1 MTSKIITA
9 FLLLIAVANS
19 QVLLVTTNNYNDPL
33 LTPLYAQQGA
43 IRLTAY
49 ITDGAEPL
57 DVGAGFLG
65 AKLSVID
72 QHGYTQQVV
81 SAITTNVPGQLRW
94 QFASPPVGTG
104 ELRAIAYF
112 VAQDEPEARLVFLR
126 PLVVTS
132 VPPAG
137 VTVNV
142 TNEFGNVSV
151 TNIVSI
157 TNTTG
162 DIVIQPIVG
171 AVTVTNLFDLG
182 GVTISNSMGDVNVTN
197 VFGDVTFAYTNVV
210 NLDVTNT
217 IDVDVGVTNYNTIAV
232 SNTVVVGSVSITNI
246 LGDNYVSNYVDS
258 QVNIIGLTVDVSN
271 VSIDL
276 TQLTAVGQPSGAVAR
291 ADGAGGVSI
300 DTNFTAKFAA
310 FWGTNFLGYAGNL
323 VIGEGL
329 VGSITND
336 DLKIELA
343 GMNFPGAPGVT
354 LTNVV
359 YYHSLGTKTA
369 QWYQVAAGV
378 TQIFVHANSG
388 GASGAGT
395 AGAVGRVTIP
405 VEPFEWLSLYI
416 AEAGFTQTNSTG
428 APEFTDQ
435 AWPGGGR
442 GASRVINQKMHASA
456 GYTAI
461 FRGVADTNT
470 YTNLLLVLAGAAGV
484 GNSAGDRSGGNG
496 GGVIGENG
504 SGLGTGYT
512 YGRGATETNHG
523 ASYFSNFIGLAIT
536 GSMPARLR
544 GGDAQIAT
552 NYIGPAAGGSPGW
565 YSGSSS
571 VGYAAGHGSLS
582 ASAGSGN
589 SWFNEAAGVR
599 GEIASGKGVNGP
611 PWTEDY
617 YYRTAGVKWGKP
629 GQPGGMW
636 IAEIV
641 EVP

>member
-1 MTSKIITA
+1 MIARRTLWAILATWLLALSAWAQSPLKEVWKDVYAVPLAREDFTSQRGEVFPYRVHLHDSSYNPIPMDQATRSAAVQLLYAPGITA
-9 FLLLIAVANS
+9 KVYAA
-19 QVLLVTTNNYNDPL
+19 T
-33 LTPLYAQQGA
+33 LYAPDA
-43 IRLTAY
+43 I
-49 ITDGAEPL
+49 IHAEP
-57 DVGAGFLG
+57 
-65 AKLSVID
+65 VID
-72 QHGYTQQVV
+72 LL
-81 SAITTNVPGQLRW
+81 PGDYIFQ
-94 QFASPPVGTG
+94 G
-104 ELRAIAYF
+104 
-112 VAQDEPEARLVFLR
+112 LVFEEPSHTL
-126 PLVVTS
+126 LMIGSEDNLT
-132 VPPAG
+132 
-137 VTVNV
+137 
-142 TNEFGNVSV
+142 
-151 TNIVSI
+151 I
-157 TNTTG
+157 TPKP
-162 DIVIQPIVG
+162 DI
-171 AVTVTNLFDLG
+171 
-182 GVTISNSMGDVNVTN
+182 S
-197 VFGDVTFAYTNVV
+197 FGDMSF
-210 NLDVTNT
+210 
-217 IDVDVGVTNYNTIAV
+217 TNYNSFSAFV
-232 SNTVVVGSVSITNI
+232 SNQVSMSLSNFFLINLTNNISVAGVYVTNGFAFYTF
-246 LGDNYVSNYVDS
+246 LTNYVDAN
-258 QVNIIGLTVDVSN
+258 VYIPGLSV
-271 VSIDL
+271 DL
-276 TQLTAVGQPSGAVAR
+276 TNMYLHISQIIADDFPSGSVVR
-291 ADGAGGVSI
+291 VNGANRLYA
-300 DTNFTAKFAA
+300 DTNFQASVLVRQ
-310 FWGTNFLGYAGNL
+310 GTNDLGYADTL
-323 VIGEGL
+323 SIGPGL
-329 VGSITND
+329 MAGVSNGEAS
-336 DLKIELA
+336 IELA
-343 GMNFPGAPGVT
+343 GMNFPGAPGT
-354 LTNVV
+354 ILTNVI

-388 GASGAGT
+388 GASGAVGGAD

-484 GNSAGDRSGGNG
+484 GQYAGDLSGGNG

-617 YYRTAGVKWGKP
+617 YYRTAGVQWGKP

-641 EVP
+641 EAP